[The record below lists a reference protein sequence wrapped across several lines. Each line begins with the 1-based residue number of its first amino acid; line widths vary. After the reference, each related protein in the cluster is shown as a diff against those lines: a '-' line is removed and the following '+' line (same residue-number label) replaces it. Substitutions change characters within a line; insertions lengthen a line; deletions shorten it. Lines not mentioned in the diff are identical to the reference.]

1 MVQTMS
7 ENLILAGVDYSYS
20 CPAIAVMP
28 YSKEFNLK
36 NIKILVIYQN
46 NIKINNTNLVKI
58 DFKNYSCNID
68 KFIFIAN
75 NTLQIIKYF
84 NSNKVYVALEDY
96 SFGSRNGRNFTIGE
110 NASLIKERLFLE
122 KYHLRLYSP
131 TLIKRFVKE
140 QNEELAAKNSD
151 GKLKKDG
158 TVRIGALNK
167 KAMHEIFCWKFGVDL
182 VDYFEVPF
190 KKYQSPLSDI
200 VDALW
205 ILYLHW
211 CEWKIRNNNIECL
224 TDQEIKFIKEGV
236 NGEGF
241 HKRPF
246 EF

>member
-1 MVQTMS
+1 MK
-7 ENLILAGVDYSYS
+7 LIGIDYSYTS
-20 CPAIAVMP
+20 PAIAFME
-28 YSKEFNLK
+28 YK
-36 NIKILVIYQN
+36 NYFLDFLSEVTILHLSSSAKKFENWDKRLYG
-46 NIKINNTNLVKI
+46 I
-58 DFKNYSCNID
+58 DFPM
-68 KFIFIAN
+68 KFSGIKRFSELSHSVSN
-75 NTLQIIKYF
+75 FCFRYDGCLTL
-84 NSNKVYVALEDY
+84 SVAIEDY
-96 SFGSRNGRNFTIGE
+96 SFGSHSGRNFTIGE
-110 NASLIKERLFLE
+110 NCGILKSDIYKQCNF
-122 KYHLRLYSP
+122 LRLYSP

-167 KAMHEIFCWKFGVDL
+167 KAMHEIFCCKFGVDL